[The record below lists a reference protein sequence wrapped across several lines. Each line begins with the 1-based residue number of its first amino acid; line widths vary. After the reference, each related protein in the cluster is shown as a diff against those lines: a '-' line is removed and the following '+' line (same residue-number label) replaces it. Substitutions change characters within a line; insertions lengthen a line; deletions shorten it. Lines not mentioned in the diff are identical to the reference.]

1 MILAALLLAQVPVPD
16 RATEVTVIGQRL
28 RNWRGTVRSQGG
40 KVACQTQTSTGDK
53 EIDAIGCTALTA
65 CSTPME
71 SRLIAL
77 AKDKTLTR
85 TARKTAQARINAELG
100 RCMAKRHDAMIQALA
115 DRRYAARIGA

>member
-1 MILAALLLAQVPVPD
+1 MLAALLLAQVPVPD

-28 RNWRGTVRSQGG
+28 RAWRGTVRSQGG
-40 KVACQTQTSTGDK
+40 KVACRTQRSTGDK

-71 SRLIAL
+71 GRLIAL
-77 AKDKTLTR
+77 AQDKSLSPP
-85 TARKTAQARINAELG
+85 ARKTAQAKINAELG